1 MSAQTNQE
9 PLQKTREQSISEF
22 IERTKDIQKQ
32 NPDVDFKSTV
42 IEPTMNLMYDIKE
55 NLTDK
60 ERKNHEAL
68 ITLML
73 QNTSDPAKAEKYLWE
88 AREYLKPYPDILK
101 LFDDIYINKRPVP
114 VMLGQLHEAM
124 ASKKS
129 KPEKNSQE

>member
-1 MSAQTNQE
+1 MSAQMNQE

-73 QNTSDPAKAEKYLWE
+73 QNTSDPTKAEKYLWE

-124 ASKKS
+124 ALKKS

>member
-1 MSAQTNQE
+1 MSTQTNQE

-32 NPDVDFKSTV
+32 NPDLDFKSTV
-42 IEPTMNLMYDIKE
+42 IEPTMNLMYDIRE
-55 NLTDK
+55 NLNDK

-73 QNTSDPAKAEKYLWE
+73 QNSGDPAKGEKYLWE

-124 ASKKS
+124 ALKKS
-129 KPEKNSQE
+129 KPDKNSQE